1 MEYYSIIITN
11 EIGSFVVMQMDLES
25 FIQSEVRKRKIVYIN
40 TYMWNLEVWFT

>member
-1 MEYYSIIITN
+1 MQYYSIIITN

-40 TYMWNLEVWFT
+40 TYMWNLEIRFT